1 MMKIYTGM
9 IAAFFSSIIVSIT
22 VNVLSPGDGDVS
34 ALIFLYIFPVYL
46 FVGILL
52 SIIIDRVWPTRKW
65 WQTFPYYTLIGL
77 GLSGGVVFTSSLGR
91 GEELVVSAFII
102 GCAWLYFI
110 VLTVLSYVRK
120 MGVKG

>member
-46 FVGILL
+46 FVGIPL
-52 SIIIDRVWPTRKW
+52 SIIVDRVWPTRKW

-77 GLSGGVVFTSSLGR
+77 GLSGVVVFTSSLER